1 MTAGEYFNIALPTR
15 EDFKTWTKS
24 MFARA
29 DAINAR
35 LARDYPHLFGAKKD
49 NGEFRLEAAA

>member
-1 MTAGEYFNIALPTR
+1 VTADEYFNIALPTR
-15 EDFKTWTKS
+15 EDFAAWTQS

-35 LARDYPHLFGAKKD
+35 LVRDYPHLFGAKKD